1 MTQFLIESIVVSC
14 VGGLI
19 GILLGIAGTY
29 FLGKAMSIEAV
40 AAASVMLL
48 SAGFSVAIGVFF
60 GWYPANKASKL
71 NPIEALRFE

>member
-14 VGGLI
+14 IGGLI
-19 GILLGIAGTY
+19 GIAIGIIGT
-29 FLGKAMSIEAV
+29 FFISKAMNMQ
-40 AAASVMLL
+40 AAASVSVMLL
-48 SAGFSVAIGVFF
+48 SAGFSVGIGVFF